1 MCIRDRSLG
10 FSEKANSENADF
22 EKTKEL
28 VMAELKNLFKPEF
41 LNRVDDIIVFHK
53 LTKEDTSQIAGKML
67 DTLRKKLCDMEIGM
81 EFTPEAVAA
90 VAEQGYD
97 PLYGAR
103 PLRRVIQN
111 QIEDAVSERMLEGVI
126 AANTGYRC
134 TYDEGKFVFTEVS
147 ICLLYTSR
155 CV

>member
-1 MCIRDRSLG
+1 MLEYEIWGNTVQTWVVSILIVIGAFVVVKLLSLLG
-10 FSEKANSENADF
+10 RK
-22 EKTKEL
+22 
-28 VMAELKNLFKPEF
+28 VIKPF
-41 LNRVDDIIVFHK
+41 IARTNNRVDDIIVFHK

-126 AANTGYRC
+126 AANKGYRC
-134 TYDEGKFVFTEVS
+134 TYDEGKFVFTEV
-147 ICLLYTSR
+147 
-155 CV
+155 